1 MANKNNGQ
9 AGGKFKQA
17 KRALREGAFILY
29 FESLFRDDAIKDI
42 YEITSECEG
51 ANDTLRISDE
61 SCALACKV
69 EEKAGEVDSIIVKYS
84 TKRSIDRIPK
94 INLALLR
101 LALYE
106 ATYADDVPVNVAIS
120 EAVAIAEKYAQE
132 ADVAFI
138 NGVLGAYSRSIKK
151 DSGGNE

>member
-1 MANKNNGQ
+1 MANKNES
-9 AGGKFKQA
+9 GGFKQT
-17 KRALREGAFILY
+17 KRALREGAFIIY
-29 FESLFRDDAIKDI
+29 FESLFRDDPIKEI
-42 YEITSECEG
+42 FEITSECGEVSE
-51 ANDTLRISDE
+51 NLRISEE
-61 SCALACKV
+61 SCALACRV
-69 EEKAGEVDSIIVKYS
+69 AEKAADVDKIIGKYS

-120 EAVAIAEKYAQE
+120 EAVAIAEKYAQD

-138 NGVLGAYSRSIKK
+138 NGVLGAYSRSQKK
-151 DSGGNE
+151 DAAGNG

>member
-1 MANKNNGQ
+1 MANKNNDRES
-9 AGGKFKQA
+9 GGFRQT
-17 KRALREGAFILY
+17 KRALREGAFIIY
-29 FESLFRDDAIKDI
+29 FESLFRDDPIRDI
-42 YEITSECEG
+42 FDITSECGEVSE
-51 ANDTLRISDE
+51 NLRISEE
-61 SCALACKV
+61 SCELACRV
-69 EEKAGEVDSIIVKYS
+69 AEKAADVDKIIGKYS

-120 EAVAIAEKYAQE
+120 EAVAIAEKYAQD

-138 NGVLGAYSRSIKK
+138 NGVLGAYSRSQKK
-151 DSGGNE
+151 DAPENE

>member
-1 MANKNNGQ
+1 MATKNKGQ
-9 AGGKFKQA
+9 DAERFKQA
-17 KRALREGAFILY
+17 KRELREGAFILY

-42 YEITSECEG
+42 YEITAECEE
-51 ANDTLRISDE
+51 ANETLRISDE

-69 EEKAGEVDSIIVKYS
+69 EAKAAEVDKIIEVYS
-84 TKRSIDRIPK
+84 TKRSLNRIAK
-94 INLALLR
+94 INLAILR

-106 ATYADDVPVNVAIS
+106 AAYEKDVPVNVAIS
-120 EAVAIAEKYAQE
+120 EAVSIAEKYAQE

-138 NGVLGAYSRSIKK
+138 NGVLGAYSRSLKK